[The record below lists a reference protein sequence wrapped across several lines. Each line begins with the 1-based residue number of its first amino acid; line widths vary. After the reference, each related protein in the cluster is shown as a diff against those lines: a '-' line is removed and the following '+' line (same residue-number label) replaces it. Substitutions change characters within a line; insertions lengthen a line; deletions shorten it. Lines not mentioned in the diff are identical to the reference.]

1 MPFPELVRLLRRS
14 WRLLLIGPVAAAVAA
29 ALLSL
34 FVLPMRWDATS
45 SLIMTLVKPSISLD
59 PRVQTV
65 SDEDLVRTSSSD
77 DRGRRET
84 LLGLVLSDDV
94 IGQLWQEASG
104 DLPANVQSVTDL
116 KERLQPG
123 ARANVLNLTARG
135 DTPAQAARLANLW
148 AQVAEQRINA
158 LYSQVMQPPTQA
170 AAQAAAAQKTYLEA
184 EQALIVF
191 LQSSPIDELQ
201 RQIDQKKSVLD
212 TLQRQQVKALET
224 RLQSRLDNLNKLD
237 LLLANIK
244 ALQDQARADQ
254 AGSASA
260 AALSSLLVQV
270 SAFTTGAIIPVQL
283 QIPIEQLR
291 DAASPAQRLSNLD
304 VLAASLADLR
314 RAWQAEAESLQTQVL
329 QASDLLSREIAG
341 QDLMTGVQ
349 TMQTQINA
357 LQSDLETQ
365 TDTQRRLTDARD
377 VAWESFTALARR
389 AAEVTIASETTST
402 EVRLAST
409 ALPPSD
415 HATPHTLLNVA
426 LALVAG
432 EILALAFVLLQ
443 AQAAMPGPSVT
454 GASEEA

>member
-14 WRLLLIGPVAAAVAA
+14 WRLLVIGPVAAAVAA

-116 KERLQPG
+116 KERLQPS

-158 LYSQVMQPPTQA
+158 LYSQAMQPPTQA
-170 AAQAAAAQKTYLEA
+170 AAQAAAAQKNYLEA

-212 TLQRQQVKALET
+212 TLQRQQVKVLET

-244 ALQDQARADQ
+244 ALQGQARADQ
-254 AGSASA
+254 TGSASA

-291 DAASPAQRLSNLD
+291 DAVSPAQRLSNLD

-314 RAWQAEAESLQTQVL
+314 RAWQAEAEGLQTQVL
-329 QASDLLSREIAG
+329 QASDLLSREVAG

-349 TMQTQINA
+349 TMQAQINA

-443 AQAAMPGPSVT
+443 AQAAAPGASVT
-454 GASEEA
+454 GDSEAA

>member
-1 MPFPELVRLLRRS
+1 MRRS
-14 WRLLLIGPVAAAVAA
+14 WRLLLIGPAAAAAAAV
-29 ALLSL
+29 LVSL
-34 FVLPMRWDATS
+34 FILPMRWDATS

-84 LLGLVLSDDV
+84 LLGLLLSDDV
-94 IGQLWQEASG
+94 IGQVWQEASG
-104 DLPANVQSVTDL
+104 DLPASVHSVTDL
-116 KERLQPG
+116 KERLQPS
-123 ARANVLNLTARG
+123 ARATVLNLTARG

-158 LYSQVMQPPTQA
+158 LYSQVMQPPAQA

-184 EQALIVF
+184 EQALVVF

-237 LLLANIK
+237 LLLANIE
-244 ALQDQARADQ
+244 ALQGQARADQ
-254 AGSASA
+254 AGGASA

-291 DAASPAQRLSNLD
+291 DAASPAQRLSSLG

-314 RAWQAEAESLQTQVL
+314 RAWQTEVGALQKLVL
-329 QASDLLSREIAG
+329 QASDLLSQEAAG
-341 QDLMTGVQ
+341 QDLVAGVQ
-349 TMQTQINA
+349 AMQAQINA

-426 LALVAG
+426 LALAVG

-443 AQAAMPGPSVT
+443 AQAARPAPSVT
-454 GASEEA
+454 GASEGA

>member
-1 MPFPELVRLLRRS
+1 VPFPDFVRTLRRS
-14 WRLLLIGPVAAAVAA
+14 WRLLLIGPAAAAVAA

-158 LYSQVMQPPTQA
+158 LYSQVMQPPTAA

-191 LQSSPIDELQ
+191 LQSSPVDELQ

-244 ALQDQARADQ
+244 ALQDQARVDQ

-291 DAASPAQRLSNLD
+291 DAASPAQRLSNLEI
-304 VLAASLADLR
+304 LAASLADLR
-314 RAWQAEAESLQTQVL
+314 RAWQTEAESLQTQVL
-329 QASDLLSREIAG
+329 HASDLLSREVAG

-349 TMQTQINA
+349 AMQAQINV

-389 AAEVTIASETTST
+389 AAEVSIASETTST

-426 LALVAG
+426 LAIVAG

-443 AQAAMPGPSVT
+443 AQAAMSGTGVT
-454 GASEEA
+454 GASEGV

>member
-1 MPFPELVRLLRRS
+1 MRRS
-14 WRLLLIGPVAAAVAA
+14 WRLLLIGPAAAAVAA

-158 LYSQVMQPPTQA
+158 LYSQVMQPPTAA

-191 LQSSPIDELQ
+191 LQSSPVDELQ

-291 DAASPAQRLSNLD
+291 DAASPAQRLSNLEI
-304 VLAASLADLR
+304 LAASLADLR
-314 RAWQAEAESLQTQVL
+314 RAWQTEAESLQTQVL
-329 QASDLLSREIAG
+329 HASDLLSREVAG

-349 TMQTQINA
+349 AMQAQINV

-389 AAEVTIASETTST
+389 AAEVSIASETTST

-426 LALVAG
+426 LAIVAG

-443 AQAAMPGPSVT
+443 AQAAMSGTGVT
-454 GASEEA
+454 GASEGV

>member
-1 MPFPELVRLLRRS
+1 VPFPDFVRTLRRS
-14 WRLLLIGPVAAAVAA
+14 WRLLLIGPAAAAVAA

-158 LYSQVMQPPTQA
+158 LYSQVMQPPTAA

-191 LQSSPIDELQ
+191 LQSSPVDELQ

-291 DAASPAQRLSNLD
+291 DAASPAQRLSNLEI
-304 VLAASLADLR
+304 LAASLADLR
-314 RAWQAEAESLQTQVL
+314 RAWQTEAESLQTQVL
-329 QASDLLSREIAG
+329 HASDLLSREVAG

-349 TMQTQINA
+349 AMQAQINV

-389 AAEVTIASETTST
+389 AAEVSIASETTST

-426 LALVAG
+426 LAIVAG

-443 AQAAMPGPSVT
+443 AQAAMPGTGVT
-454 GASEEA
+454 GASEGV

>member
-1 MPFPELVRLLRRS
+1 MPFPDFVRTLRRS
-14 WRLLLIGPVAAAVAA
+14 WRLLLIGPAAAAVAA

-158 LYSQVMQPPTQA
+158 LYSQVMQPPTAA

-191 LQSSPIDELQ
+191 LQSSPVDELQ

-244 ALQDQARADQ
+244 ALQDQARVDQ

-291 DAASPAQRLSNLD
+291 DAASPAQRLSNLEI
-304 VLAASLADLR
+304 LAASLADLR
-314 RAWQAEAESLQTQVL
+314 RAWQTEAESLQTQVL
-329 QASDLLSREIAG
+329 HASDLLSREVAG

-349 TMQTQINA
+349 AMQAQINV

-389 AAEVTIASETTST
+389 AAEVSIASETTST

-426 LALVAG
+426 LAIVAG

-443 AQAAMPGPSVT
+443 AQAAMSGTGVT
-454 GASEEA
+454 GASEGV

>member
-1 MPFPELVRLLRRS
+1 MPFPDFVRTLRRS
-14 WRLLLIGPVAAAVAA
+14 WRLLLIGPAAAAVAA

-158 LYSQVMQPPTQA
+158 LYSQVMQPPTAA

-191 LQSSPIDELQ
+191 LQSSPVDELQ

-291 DAASPAQRLSNLD
+291 DAASPAQRLSNLEI
-304 VLAASLADLR
+304 LAASLADLR
-314 RAWQAEAESLQTQVL
+314 RAWQTEAESLQTQVL
-329 QASDLLSREIAG
+329 HASDLLSREVAG

-349 TMQTQINA
+349 AMQAQINV

-389 AAEVTIASETTST
+389 AAEVSIASETTST

-426 LALVAG
+426 LAIVAG

-443 AQAAMPGPSVT
+443 AQAAMSGTGVT
-454 GASEEA
+454 GASEGV

>member
-14 WRLLLIGPVAAAVAA
+14 WRLLVIGPAAAAVAA

-116 KERLQPG
+116 KERLQPS

-158 LYSQVMQPPTQA
+158 LYSQAMQPPTQA
-170 AAQAAAAQKTYLEA
+170 AAQAAAAQKNYLEA

-244 ALQDQARADQ
+244 ALQGQARADQ
-254 AGSASA
+254 TGSASA

-291 DAASPAQRLSNLD
+291 DAVSPAQRLSNLD

-314 RAWQAEAESLQTQVL
+314 RAWQAEAEGLQTQVL
-329 QASDLLSREIAG
+329 QASDLLSREVAG

-349 TMQTQINA
+349 TMQAQINA

-443 AQAAMPGPSVT
+443 AQAAAPGASVT
-454 GASEEA
+454 GDSEAA

>member
-1 MPFPELVRLLRRS
+1 M
-14 WRLLLIGPVAAAVAA
+14 IGPVAAAVAA

-116 KERLQPG
+116 KERLQPS

-158 LYSQVMQPPTQA
+158 LYSQAMQPPTQA
-170 AAQAAAAQKTYLEA
+170 AAQAAAAQKNYLEA

-244 ALQDQARADQ
+244 ALQGQARADQ
-254 AGSASA
+254 TGSASA

-291 DAASPAQRLSNLD
+291 DAVSPAQRLSNLD

-314 RAWQAEAESLQTQVL
+314 RAWQAEAEGLQTQVL
-329 QASDLLSREIAG
+329 QASDLLSREVAG

-349 TMQTQINA
+349 TMQAQINA

-443 AQAAMPGPSVT
+443 AQAAAPGASVT
-454 GASEEA
+454 GDSEAA

>member
-1 MPFPELVRLLRRS
+1 MPFPEFVRLLRRS
-14 WRLLLIGPVAAAVAA
+14 WRLLVIGPVAAAVAA

-158 LYSQVMQPPTQA
+158 LYSQAMQPPTQA
-170 AAQAAAAQKTYLEA
+170 AAQAAAAQKTYLGA

-191 LQSSPIDELQ
+191 LQNSPIDELQ

-304 VLAASLADLR
+304 VLAASLANLR
-314 RAWQAEAESLQTQVL
+314 RAWQTEAESLQTQVL
-329 QASDLLSREIAG
+329 QASDLLSQEVAG

-349 TMQTQINA
+349 AMQAQINA

-443 AQAAMPGPSVT
+443 AQAAAPGAGVT
-454 GASEEA
+454 GVSEEA

>member
-14 WRLLLIGPVAAAVAA
+14 WRLLVIGPVAAAVAA

-116 KERLQPG
+116 KERLQPS

-158 LYSQVMQPPTQA
+158 LYSQAMQPPTQA
-170 AAQAAAAQKTYLEA
+170 AAQAAAAQKNYLEA

-244 ALQDQARADQ
+244 ALQGQARADQ
-254 AGSASA
+254 TGSASA

-291 DAASPAQRLSNLD
+291 DAVSPAQRLSNLD

-314 RAWQAEAESLQTQVL
+314 RAWQAEAEGLQTQVL
-329 QASDLLSREIAG
+329 QASDLLSREVAG

-349 TMQTQINA
+349 TMQAQINA

-443 AQAAMPGPSVT
+443 AQAAAPGASVT
-454 GASEEA
+454 GDSEAA

>member
-1 MPFPELVRLLRRS
+1 M
-14 WRLLLIGPVAAAVAA
+14 AA

-158 LYSQVMQPPTQA
+158 LYSQVMQPPTAA

-191 LQSSPIDELQ
+191 LQSSPVDELQ

-244 ALQDQARADQ
+244 ALQDQARVDQ

-291 DAASPAQRLSNLD
+291 DAASPAQRLSNLEI
-304 VLAASLADLR
+304 LAASLADLR
-314 RAWQAEAESLQTQVL
+314 RAWQTEAESLQTQVL
-329 QASDLLSREIAG
+329 HASDLLSREVAG

-349 TMQTQINA
+349 AMQAQINV

-389 AAEVTIASETTST
+389 AAEVSIASETTST

-426 LALVAG
+426 LAIVAG

-443 AQAAMPGPSVT
+443 AQAAMSGTGVT
-454 GASEEA
+454 GASEGV